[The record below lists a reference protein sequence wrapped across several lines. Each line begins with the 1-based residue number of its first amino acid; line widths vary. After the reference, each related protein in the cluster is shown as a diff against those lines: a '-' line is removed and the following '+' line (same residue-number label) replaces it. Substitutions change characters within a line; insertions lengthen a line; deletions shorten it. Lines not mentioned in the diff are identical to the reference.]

1 VPQAQLPEGDALL
14 TQTETKLKQLELAV
28 KTQQPDFAGVR
39 VSEVLKA
46 VQSLELLEAPGL

>member
-1 VPQAQLPEGDALL
+1 MPQAQLPEGDALL